1 MLRTLRCGLP
11 LAALLATALLCPIA
25 KAQTFKEALLAAER
39 TDAQFAAALADVN
52 NRRLQGKEA
61 NTAFY
66 PNLNLN
72 YSRAD
77 LGGNAAGASYGVSVT
92 QPLLSYDRYLTLQQA
107 DPLAAQAIAQ
117 ERRARTDLAT
127 RVFKAMA
134 EIIRN
139 REAARAIGVQIEGL
153 ETQLKR
159 AQRMRELGQG
169 TVTEVSDFE
178 VRLAVAQANRI
189 SLLGAMEAA
198 MRSFTLL
205 TGLQPQPEKISVA
218 DAAPNSRPKNDEAL
232 IARVRE
238 SSDGVVLAR
247 QDVKLQDIAVKRK
260 KAEFMPQLVAIA
272 GRGRLAGARDTYDE
286 ARLGLVLSTPLGT
299 SQWYGAQRAASDL
312 LRAQETLRYAEESAT
327 SEALRLL
334 RLADNFDSEV
344 QVRRR
349 AVESAKL
356 ALDGNIKS
364 YQGGVKTNIDVLTS
378 FQNLAD
384 TETALANSEVA
395 RVEVLLGLRLL
406 DPAGY

>member
-1 MLRTLRCGLP
+1 MLP
-11 LAALLATALLCPIA
+11 LAATLATALLCPIA
-25 KAQTFKEALLAAER
+25 KAQTFKEAMLAAER
-39 TDAQFAAALADVN
+39 SDAQYAAVLADVN
-52 NRRLQGKEA
+52 SRRLQVKEA
-61 NTAFY
+61 SAAFY
-66 PNLNLN
+66 PSLNLN

-77 LGGNAAGASYGVSVT
+77 MGGNAAGASYGLSVT

-117 ERRARTDLAT
+117 EHRARTDLAT

-139 REAARAIGVQIEGL
+139 REAARATSVQIEGL

-169 TVTEVSDFE
+169 TVTEVSDFG

-189 SLLGAMEAA
+189 SLIGAMEVA

-205 TGLQPQPEKISVA
+205 TGLQPQPELISVA
-218 DAAPNSRPKNDEAL
+218 DAAPHGRPKDDEAL
-232 IARVRE
+232 VARVRE

-247 QDVKLQDIAVKRK
+247 QDVKLQDIALRRKR
-260 KAEFMPQLVAIA
+260 AEFTPQLVAIA
-272 GRGRLAGARDTYDE
+272 GRGRLANAQDTYND
-286 ARLGLVLSTPLGT
+286 ARVGLVLNTPLGAP
-299 SQWYGAQRAASDL
+299 QWYGLRRAASDL
-312 LRAQETLRYAEESAT
+312 VRTQDTLRFAEESAT

-334 RLADNFDSEV
+334 LLADNFEREV
-344 QVRRR
+344 QVRRS

-356 ALDGNIKS
+356 ALDGNLKG

-406 DPAGY
+406 DPGAE